1 MIALSLG
8 SFVPALIAAAP
19 GTIAFVATTAPGAPN
34 ILPGLVTI
42 LSSLG

>member
-19 GTIAFVATTAPGAPN
+19 GTIAVIATTSPGSPT
-34 ILPGLVTI
+34 ILPGLVTM
-42 LSSLG
+42 LSALG